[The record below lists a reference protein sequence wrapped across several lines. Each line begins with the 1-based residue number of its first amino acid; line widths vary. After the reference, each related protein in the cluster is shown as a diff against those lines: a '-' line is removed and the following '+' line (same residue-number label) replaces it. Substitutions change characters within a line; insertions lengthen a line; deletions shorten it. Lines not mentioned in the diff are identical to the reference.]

1 MYSKTKYMT
10 KKIGNYLIEIKQDI
24 NPESPRKWDN
34 LGTMICFHRNYNL
47 GDKHDIKYQDYSGWE
62 EQLKVISKNE
72 DVCVILP
79 LYLYDHSGITMNT
92 TGFSCRWDSGQVG
105 WIFISKEKVRKE
117 YSVKRISNKL
127 KERITQ
133 YLINEVKTYDQ
144 YLTGDVYGYKISKI
158 TKCELGHEHTEE
170 LDSCCGYYGEDECL
184 EEAERIVQHYR
195 EPKQLEL
202 ELVL

>member
-1 MYSKTKYMT
+1 MT
-10 KKIGNYLIEIKQDI
+10 KKIGNYLIEIEQDI
-24 NPESPRKWDN
+24 NPESPRKWGN
-34 LGTMICFHRNYNL
+34 LGTMVCFHRNYNL
-47 GDKHDIKYQDYSGWE
+47 GDKHDIKFQNYSGWE
-62 EQLKVISKNE
+62 EMKKHIMKSGEVSGGI
-72 DVCVILP
+72 CVILP

-105 WIFISKEKVRKE
+105 WIFVSKEKVRGE

-144 YLTGDVYGYKISKI
+144 YITGDVYGYTISKI

-170 LDSCCGYYGEDECL
+170 LDSGGGYYGEDECL

>member
-1 MYSKTKYMT
+1 MT
-10 KKIGNYLIEIKQDI
+10 KKIGNYLIEIEQDT
-24 NPESPRKWDN
+24 NSESPRMCDN
-34 LGTMICFHRNYNL
+34 LGTMVCFHRRYNL
-47 GDKHDIKYQDYSGWE
+47 GDKHNYNSNDYSSWN
-62 EQLKVISKNE
+62 EQEKEIGKSE
-72 DVCVILP
+72 DVCVMLP

-92 TGFSCRWDSGQVG
+92 TGFSCGWDSGQVG
-105 WIFISKEKVRKE
+105 WIFISKKKVRKE
-117 YSVKRISNKL
+117 YSVKRISKKL

-144 YLTGDVYGYKISKI
+144 YLTGDVYSYTIYKLN
-158 TKCELGHEHTEE
+158 TCELGHEHKEE

-184 EEAERIVQHYR
+184 KEAESIVQHYR

>member
-1 MYSKTKYMT
+1 ME
-10 KKIGNYLIEIKQDI
+10 KKIGSYLIEIEQDM
-24 NPESPRKWDN
+24 NPESPREKDYWDN
-34 LGTMICFHRNYNL
+34 FGTMVCFHNRYSL
-47 GDKHDIKYQDYSGWE
+47 GDEHDYNSDDYSGWD

-117 YSVKRISNKL
+117 YSVKRISKKL
-127 KERITQ
+127 KERITG

-144 YLTGDVYGYKISKI
+144 YLTGEVYGYKISKI
-158 TKCELGHEHTEE
+158 TKCDLGHEDTEE
-170 LDSCCGYYGEDECL
+170 LDSCWGYYGENSCL
-184 EEAERIVQHYR
+184 EEAEKIVEFYQQ
-195 EPKQLEL
+195 PKQLEL
-202 ELVL
+202 ELV